1 MPMDLP
7 QSQSQSPTTQSP
19 VLAAQG
25 NNQSPT
31 HTHRRTHSSNRDT
44 SRPNSPLKKVQLW
57 AEEYHADRLS
67 GESNRTSIDESI
79 PLPPHPTPTLP
90 SRAFS
95 RNLPLQ
101 TDEESTSSRTSHTH
115 QRSNTLTQLL
125 PFGSAPRRNSQL
137 SIASTASP
145 SKEEIEWE
153 YMASF
158 TGDKDRPTKVADKA
172 KGGIGSWFGG
182 SSAPAATGA
191 SDQEETTSKMASR
204 DPSPHPPKLERKRT
218 LPVLEVTNAP
228 PPKPSGSSVFN
239 FFSPK
244 HSPKHSPKTVQL
256 PAALNTDEYLTLDIQ
271 ASLFPSG
278 QIDPFSPAAFKNLL
292 ANAEGLLQKLQTAY
306 KLRTIEFHE
315 LKAEK
320 EAQAEE
326 LEEAETRTK
335 HLKLQLQDMVKKMNE
350 QDTAI
355 EDMVMQLATEKQ
367 TRVEESERI
376 EKRIQEFV
384 ARNEEEKRGGGS
396 CCEGLGVGGA
406 DGEDELGI
414 AGKKSKWRKSAG
426 SGSMNTDLSES
437 DADQDADDD
446 TASGGGESVFSR
458 SRSPT
463 LTVSTV
469 MTRDSTPD
477 VPQVTVFGG
486 RGRDKMDVTS
496 NPIVKKPQ
504 ASALQKILGRATGGN
519 AGAGMENGCANCRGQ
534 GASMAWDTVGLLRV
548 ENKGLKDRVGE
559 LEGAVEG
566 ALDLCG
572 GLFVPSRGALGLGLG
587 LGVES

>member
-1 MPMDLP
+1 MDLP

-101 TDEESTSSRTSHTH
+101 SDEESTSSRTSHTH

-158 TGDKDRPTKVADKA
+158 TGDKDRPTKVADKT
-172 KGGIGSWFGG
+172 KGGIGSWFSG

-191 SDQEETTSKMASR
+191 PASEKEETTSKMASR

-244 HSPKHSPKTVQL
+244 HSPKTVQL
-256 PAALNTDEYLTLDIQ
+256 PAALNTDEYLTLDLQ

-384 ARNEEEKRGGGS
+384 ARNEEKSGS

-426 SGSMNTDLSES
+426 SGSTNTDL
-437 DADQDADDD
+437 
-446 TASGGGESVFSR
+446 TSGGGESVFSR

-486 RGRDKMDVTS
+486 RQKMDVTS

-504 ASALQKILGRATGGN
+504 ASALQKILGRATGAA
-519 AGAGMENGCANCRGQ
+519 AGGMETGCANCRGQ

>member
-25 NNQSPT
+25 NNQSQT
-31 HTHRRTHSSNRDT
+31 YTHRRTHSSTRDT

-90 SRAFS
+90 SRSFS

-101 TDEESTSSRTSHTH
+101 SDEESTSSRTSHTH

-158 TGDKDRPTKVADKA
+158 TGDKDRQTKVADKA

-191 SDQEETTSKMASR
+191 PAPDQEEKTSKMASR
-204 DPSPHPPKLERKRT
+204 DPSPHPKLERKRT
-218 LPVLEVTNAP
+218 LPVLEVNNAP
-228 PPKPSGSSVFN
+228 PPKPSGSSVFH
-239 FFSPK
+239 FF
-244 HSPKHSPKTVQL
+244 SPKHSPKTVQL
-256 PAALNTDEYLTLDIQ
+256 PAELNADEYLTLDIQ

-278 QIDPFSPAAFKNLL
+278 QVDPFSPAAFKNLL

-306 KLRTIEFHE
+306 KLRTIEYHE
-315 LKAEK
+315 LRAEK

-326 LEEAETRTK
+326 LEEAEMRAK

-384 ARNEEEKRGGGS
+384 ARNEEEKRAS
-396 CCEGLGVGGA
+396 CCSGLGVVGG
-406 DGEDELGI
+406 DDELGI
-414 AGKKSKWRKSAG
+414 AKSKWRKSAG
-426 SGSMNTDLSES
+426 SGSTSTDLSES

-446 TASGGGESVFSR
+446 AASGGGESVFSR

-486 RGRDKMDVTS
+486 GARQREKMDVTS

-504 ASALQKILGRATGGN
+504 ASALQKILGRATGGS
-519 AGAGMENGCANCRGQ
+519 AGVVGGIETGCANCRGQ

-559 LEGAVEG
+559 LEVAVEG

-587 LGVES
+587 VAVGES